1 MNILKTTMKKESSY
15 LKYQD
20 VNNLYGLVMSQR
32 LPVNDL
38 KLVEDISE
46 FNKSF
51 IKYYNKESDESFFLE
66 VYFQYTDKL
75 HDLYNDLPFLPERM
89 KFEKL
94 VTNLQSEYALHI
106 N

>member
-1 MNILKTTMKKESSY
+1 
-15 LKYQD
+15 
-20 VNNLYGLVMSQR
+20 MSQR

-51 IKYYNKESDESFFLE
+51 IKYYEESDFLE
-66 VYFQYTDKL
+66 VYFQYTEKL

>member
-1 MNILKTTMKKESSY
+1 
-15 LKYQD
+15 
-20 VNNLYGLVMSQR
+20 MSQR

-51 IKYYNKESDESFFLE
+51 IKYYNEESDESYFLE
-66 VYFQYTDKL
+66 VYFQYAEKL
-75 HDLYNDLPFLPERM
+75 HDLYNDLPYLPERM

-94 VTNLQSEYALHI
+94 VTNLESEYALHI

>member
-1 MNILKTTMKKESSY
+1 MKKESSH

-20 VNNLYGLVMSQR
+20 VNNLYGLVISQR

-51 IKYYNKESDESFFLE
+51 IKYYNEESDESYFLE
-66 VYFQYTDKL
+66 VYFQYTEKL
-75 HDLYNDLPFLPERM
+75 LDLYNDLQKQELVLKRVRRVI
-89 KFEKL
+89 KFNQK
-94 VTNLQSEYALHI
+94 
-106 N
+106 

>member
-1 MNILKTTMKKESSY
+1 MKKESSY

-20 VNNLYGLVMSQR
+20 VNNLYGLVISQR

-51 IKYYNKESDESFFLE
+51 IKYYEESDESHFLE
-66 VYFQYTDKL
+66 VYFQYTEKL
-75 HDLYNDLPFLPERM
+75 HDLYNDLPYLPERM

-94 VTNLQSEYALHI
+94 VTNLESEYALHI